1 MKKLLSLLTFTLLV
15 FLLQAQDFNLLQSI
29 KAAGDNVKTL
39 EAQLDN
45 ITVRNG
51 KLVRSQTGPLYCV
64 SPNEFAALFETGQY
78 MIVNE
83 KQIKVDIGLFHGT
96 FKLKEGGRMRMLSNI
111 FLCSFQGQCQ
121 KLAEGNGYNINIETD
136 EYHTVIFT
144 NDKKR
149 LFGVNYKKII
159 FNFNKSD
166 LHLKEI
172 ILYDSRG
179 TCDTY
184 IISNPKYNVD
194 VSPDIFKF

>member
-29 KAAGDNVKTL
+29 KDAGDNVKTL

-96 FKLKEGGRMRMLSNI
+96 FKLKEGGRMRTLSNI

-121 KLAEGNGYNINIETD
+121 KLAEENVYNIDIETD

-184 IISNPKYNVD
+184 IISNPRYNVD
-194 VSPDIFKF
+194 VSPDIFNF

>member
-121 KLAEGNGYNINIETD
+121 KLAEENGYNIDIETD

-144 NDKKR
+144 KDKKS

-179 TCDTY
+179 TRDNY
-184 IISNPKYNVD
+184 IISNPRYNVD
-194 VSPDIFKF
+194 VSPDIFNF

>member
-1 MKKLLSLLTFTLLV
+1 MKKLLSLLTFTLLA
-15 FLLQAQDFNLLQSI
+15 FFLQAQDFNILQSI
-29 KAAGDNVKTL
+29 KVAGDDVKTI
-39 EAQLDN
+39 EAQIEN
-45 ITVRNG
+45 ITERNG

-96 FKLKEGGRMRMLSNI
+96 FKLKEGGRMRILSNI

-121 KLAEGNGYNINIETD
+121 KLAEGNGYNINIETN

-184 IISNPKYNVD
+184 IISNPRYNVD
-194 VSPDIFKF
+194 ISPDIFNF

>member
-29 KAAGDNVKTL
+29 KDAGDNVKTL

-96 FKLKEGGRMRMLSNI
+96 FKLKEGGRMRILSNI

-121 KLAEGNGYNINIETD
+121 KLAEGNGYNINIETN

-184 IISNPKYNVD
+184 IISNPRYNVD
-194 VSPDIFKF
+194 ISPDIFNF